1 MKMRTLI
8 AHGAAIGALAAG
20 GLTLTT
26 GTAAQAAVNCNYL
39 RNQLSVWRNTFY
51 TDVAAQ
57 EYYLDLGDWDQA
69 AFYGD
74 LIADDQATIS
84 NYQSRLRMANCA

>member
-1 MKMRTLI
+1 MKIRALI
-8 AHGAAIGALAAG
+8 AHGAAIGALAVS

-26 GTAAQAAVNCNYL
+26 GTAQAAVNCNYL

-84 NYQSRLRMANCA
+84 NYQSRLRMAHCA